1 MNLIIIKK
9 PLIGIL
15 FSTLLFWMN
24 ITPAQSQ
31 SISVEQNIDNTKIVP
46 GAPIKYQHF
55 GNGKRMRRIPGEAG
69 SNCLR
74 GRGKNHLTI
83 LVPENNPILTTV
95 EQPKLFF
102 YIPKTAKTTVQ
113 GFELFVE
120 DAAQKVIYRQKYKVN
135 QQPGIF
141 SLDLPAN
148 KNQRLLEVAQ
158 EYNWYLAVICPGPDR
173 SRDLVVGGT
182 VKRIVLDKKL
192 TNKLKKASPRERAA
206 LYAANGIW
214 YDSLTIL
221 AQLRR
226 QRPND
231 AALQRDWQS
240 LLESVKLANIVPEPL
255 LGELEI
261 E

>member
-1 MNLIIIKK
+1 MKCRIVTKS
-9 PLIGIL
+9 LIGVL
-15 FSTLLFWMN
+15 FPTLLLWMN
-24 ITPAQSQ
+24 TTTAQSQ
-31 SISVEQNIDNTKIVP
+31 SISVEQKIDSTKIVP
-46 GAPIKYQHF
+46 GEPIKYQHF
-55 GNGKRMRRIPGEAG
+55 GNGKRMRRIPGKAG
-69 SNCLR
+69 STCLR
-74 GRGKNHLTI
+74 GRGKNHLTV

-102 YIPKTAKTTVQ
+102 YLPKTAKTSVL
-113 GFELFVE
+113 GFEFFVE
-120 DAAQKVIYRQKYKVN
+120 DAAQKVIYQKKYKVN
-135 QQPGIF
+135 QKPGIF
-141 SLDLPAN
+141 SLNLPAN
-148 KNQRLLEVAQ
+148 KNQRLLEVSQ
-158 EYNWYLAVICPGPDR
+158 EYNWYLTVICNRADR
-173 SRDLVVGGT
+173 SLDLVVGGII
-182 VKRIVLDKKL
+182 KQIVPDKEL
-192 TNKLKKASPRERAA
+192 TNKLKKALPRERAA

-214 YDSLTIL
+214 YDSLAIL